1 MLLSL
6 LVFELGTRL
15 RAGGCVYELFA
26 VLLMARPCRS
36 MRAHAARRPNVFVLG
51 AKPLLQE
58 RLPRQASGGP
68 GRPTLDASAAASD
81 ASENWASGINLGMAV
96 RAAVLS
102 WSTLWARSRALGARG
117 IVVVTRLL
125 QIRRCPIGAPR

>member
-1 MLLSL
+1 M
-6 LVFELGTRL
+6 VHAFAHR
-15 RAGGCVYELFA
+15 GCVYELFA

-81 ASENWASGINLGMAV
+81 ASENWASGINLGIMVAAHRPCLVGVRSGLVAV
-96 RAAVLS
+96 
-102 WSTLWARSRALGARG
+102 LWAR
-117 IVVVTRLL
+117 VV
-125 QIRRCPIGAPR
+125 